1 LIQVAEAYFK
11 HGYNQ
16 LRRRDLAIAI
26 DDFTQVILLS
36 DNDQLRSKAH
46 FNRGIARYLQGNYE
60 AAITDYTAALVLN
73 PDFADAYYSRGG
85 AYDDQGF
92 LNAAIVNYEEALR
105 LSPRR
110 DDIYNDLGAALT
122 ARSHY
127 PEAIKA
133 FTNAILLGE
142 DTALRA
148 VAYYNR
154 GNARYR
160 AGSYEAAVTDL
171 TAALRLDPTDAKSL
185 SRRAAVYYELADY
198 AAAADDCAA
207 ALSLDASNADAYFTR
222 ARVFTQHGDLTAA
235 LDDYRTVLKI
245 GGQYYAEQPEIETAM
260 LELKRQLGAA

>member
-1 LIQVAEAYFK
+1 MIQVAEAYFK

-16 LRRRDLAIAI
+16 LRRRDLTIAI

-36 DNDQLRSKAH
+36 DNAKLRSKAH

-85 AYDDQGF
+85 AYDDQGY
-92 LNAAIVNYEEALR
+92 LNAAIANYEEALR

-110 DDIYNDLGAALT
+110 DDIHNDLGAALT
-122 ARSHY
+122 ACSRY

-142 DTALRA
+142 DPALRA

-160 AGSYEAAVTDL
+160 AGSYESAITDL
-171 TAALRLDPTDAKSL
+171 SAALRLNPSDARSL
-185 SRRAAVYYELADY
+185 SRRAAAYYELANY
-198 AAAADDCAA
+198 IAAGDDCAA
-207 ALSLDASNADAYFTR
+207 ALALDAGNADAYFTR
-222 ARVFTQHGDLTAA
+222 ARVNTQQGNFGAA
-235 LDDYRTVLKI
+235 LADYQMVLMI
-245 GGQYYAEQPEIETAM
+245 GGQYYADQPEIETAI